1 MARSRLTWRW
11 LGLALLTAGP
21 ALAGGNHAPVHVP
34 SAYSRFGDTHL
45 TTALVK
51 DGHPNATIITG
62 ASGEHDALALSI
74 QQVIERITGARV
86 PIATD
91 QSPAAEVP
99 VRGNLI
105 AIGNRFTNNT
115 IWQLCDRDL
124 CILDS
129 EYPGRGGHVVR
140 TLHNPFGDGSNVV
153 FVGGS
158 DTAGTAA
165 AVRTFA
171 HELRRAGGTRGSLAI
186 GWLME
191 IELGRGFDP
200 RRYVEDMR
208 VWNSSEWYGSARDSG
223 WNDVSKQMAV
233 YYLTGRESDAREALR
248 LVLSRTSSEQ
258 QPGADGGCLTLLLW
272 DLVEESPVF
281 TDAERLEAA
290 DALTRGSFVFFD
302 RTYVHDGTRRL
313 YLDWD
318 FVTNQPQHEGAPSN
332 WEAPRNYRDGTYD
345 FEVEV
350 LSVGKTGIPVL
361 IQFGWINSADDP
373 EIRHIAGP
381 TIRFD
386 RVGTYRLS
394 GAVSKLPIYYGAGE
408 NRDKRCTI
416 WDWGKPFKAD
426 SLYTLIRPAG
436 DPPAE
441 AGFPY
446 TVHVRVTIHPAYRRQ
461 ASPGSPVGQARPG
474 RIALRDDRG

>member
-1 MARSRLTWRW
+1 
-11 LGLALLTAGP
+11 
-21 ALAGGNHAPVHVP
+21 
-34 SAYSRFGDTHL
+34 
-45 TTALVK
+45 LVK
-51 DGHPNATIITG
+51 NGHPNVTIVTG
-62 ASGEHDALALSI
+62 ASGERDPLALTI
-74 QQVIERITGARV
+74 QQVIEGITSVRV
-86 PIATD
+86 PIVAD
-91 QSPAAEVP
+91 GSPAAEIP
-99 VRGNLI
+99 PKGNLI
-105 AIGNRFTNNT
+105 AIGNRSTSAA
-115 IWQLCDRDL
+115 IQQLSDRYL

-129 EYPGRGGHVVR
+129 QYPGPGGYVVR

-153 FVGGS
+153 LVGGC

-165 AVRTFA
+165 AVRAFA
-171 HELRRAGGTRGSLAI
+171 DELGEAGGTRGSLAI

-200 RRYVEDMR
+200 RRYVEDMG
-208 VWNSSEWYGSARDSG
+208 VWDSSDWYGSARDFG
-223 WNDVSKQMAV
+223 WNDVSKQMAM

-248 LVLSRTSSEQ
+248 LVVSRTSSEQ

-281 TDAERLEAA
+281 TDEERLEAA

-381 TIRFD
+381 AIRFD
-386 RVGTYRLS
+386 RPGTYRLS

-416 WDWGKPFKAD
+416 WDWRKPFKED
-426 SLYTLIRPAG
+426 SVYTLIRPAG
-436 DPPAE
+436 DPPTE
-441 AGFPY
+441 EGFPY
-446 TVHVRVTIHPAYRRQ
+446 TVHVRVTMHPAYRRQ
-461 ASPGSPVGQARPG
+461 ARPGDAEDRARPG
-474 RIALRDDRG
+474 GIAIRDDQG